1 MAVYLVVVRRFVNGR
16 SVVLVLLVAGLY
28 YLGGVLS
35 SVVAVDLLVFCRLG
49 FLAAKSWLPQGGRY
63 TVVGVYVFLLQFY
76 SNSSQY

>member
-1 MAVYLVVVRRFVNGR
+1 VRRFVYGR
-16 SVVLVLLVAGLY
+16 SVVLVLLVAGLH